1 MGCAAGE
8 QSRSAPGQRWRADFA
23 RAVCALAALLCAWHA
38 TAAPSDPISVEAHRE
53 GEAVLIEAKAS
64 VRADV
69 RVAWEVLTAYDRYT
83 QFISELK
90 SSRILARSGA
100 TAIVEQKGEVGFFLF
115 HFPLEVVFS
124 VTEQAPSGVTSRA
137 ISGTFREMTSVY
149 ELTQD
154 GDRVRLTYRGR
165 LVPAFRLP
173 PLLGVPALR
182 SAMEKQFTELVR
194 EIGRRAAIEGGDE
207 KARQ

>member
-1 MGCAAGE
+1 
-8 QSRSAPGQRWRADFA
+8 
-23 RAVCALAALLCAWHA
+23 
-38 TAAPSDPISVEAHRE
+38 
-53 GEAVLIEAKAS
+53 VLVEAKAS

-69 RVAWEVLTAYDRYT
+69 RIAWEVLTAYDRYT
-83 QFISELK
+83 EFISELK

-100 TAIVEQKGEVGFFLF
+100 TAIVEQKGETGFFLF

-154 GDRVRLTYRGR
+154 GDRVHLTYRGR

-173 PLLGVPALR
+173 PLVGVPALR
-182 SAMEKQFTELVR
+182 SAVEKQFTELVH
-194 EIGRRAAIEGGDE
+194 EIDRRAAIERGDE